1 MDTLTMN
8 IFDIYNLSA
17 HRMASG
23 GSFASCISEAFFYAD
38 LKNAQLLVEAF
49 AELFDRFMTQEER
62 DELRALKAIE
72 QANRLLKLLE
82 V

>member
-1 MDTLTMN
+1 MSK
-8 IFDIYNLSA
+8 FDIYTNSA
-17 HRMASG
+17 HRMANG
-23 GSFASCISEAFFYAD
+23 GSFATCISEAFFYAD
-38 LKNAQLLVEAF
+38 SKNARKLVEAF

>member
-1 MDTLTMN
+1 MSN
-8 IFDIYNLSA
+8 FDIYIKSA
-17 HRMASG
+17 HRMADG

-38 LKNAQLLVEAF
+38 SKNTQRLIEAF
-49 AELFDRFMTQEER
+49 PELFDRFMTKEER